1 MDLEF
6 SKFIRAVQKRERL
19 ESVVFGGVKKRLRI
33 FRERFSLRS
42 TWFSVFDTDDTY
54 VTLKGRG
61 YGHGIGMSQEGDLK
75 MAQSGYFADQIIKFY
90 YPNSFLEKY
99 E

>member
-1 MDLEF
+1 
-6 SKFIRAVQKRERL
+6 
-19 ESVVFGGVKKRLRI
+19 
-33 FRERFSLRS
+33 
-42 TWFSVFDTDDTY
+42 
-54 VTLKGRG
+54 
-61 YGHGIGMSQEGDLK
+61 MSQEGALK